1 MSVLLKTMFVLI
13 RIRSAIVMF
22 TVMLTVIITVAVSSI
37 GIVIETKH
45 PVGNAVCVRLSRHV
59 RCSSEQLRLQVKDGT
74 RGQFISS

>member
-22 TVMLTVIITVAVSSI
+22 TVTLTVIITVAVSSI

-45 PVGNAVCVRLSRHV
+45 PVGNAVCVRLS
-59 RCSSEQLRLQVKDGT
+59 
-74 RGQFISS
+74 